1 MNVTSQQGT
10 LSTTNTR
17 HSRVLHRAFVP
28 DYVSVGFIV
37 DRWDD
42 GIDAAAANLGAALG
56 NAGIKLQIISI
67 DDLLAPTNSL
77 SDLSGLIVAVHEN
90 TPDDYIRSLSERIA
104 NQRFTLFPHCGLL
117 SCIDTSSLQQRANPM
132 RSVEAQLLARLQ
144 QWQWIGIPQDKQSE
158 TELSSWLR
166 AVSIQCRN
174 HAENHHFAM

>member
-67 DDLLAPTNSL
+67 DDLLDPTNSL

-90 TPDDYIRSLSERIA
+90 TPEDYIRSLSERIA

-132 RSVEAQLLARLQ
+132 RSVEITLKTTILQ
-144 QWQWIGIPQDKQSE
+144 CKHE
-158 TELSSWLR
+158 
-166 AVSIQCRN
+166 
-174 HAENHHFAM
+174 